1 VEIPRR
7 KKASIARPQ
16 TIRQASNSQ
25 IEQTAIQHVMDL
37 ERAAGRAPEDV
48 SRTGAAYDVS
58 SPPRKIEVKA
68 FSRSARGEVLALE
81 ESQVAE
87 ARRDPASYY
96 LYVVD
101 HVGSGSRIAV
111 RIIHGDLLAAILDRT
126 PPKISYWATF
136 RVSEYDSLPAS

>member
-1 VEIPRR
+1 VPPNAQTEQ
-7 KKASIARPQ
+7 IA
-16 TIRQASNSQ
+16 
-25 IEQTAIQHVMDL
+25 IEHVMAA

-48 SRTGAAYDVS
+48 RRTDAPYDIS

-81 ESQVAE
+81 ESQVTE
-87 ARRDPASYY
+87 ARRDPGNYY

-101 HVGSGSRIAV
+101 HVGSQSQIGV
-111 RIIHGDLLAAILDRT
+111 RIIHGDLLTAILDTT

-136 RVSEYDSLPAS
+136 RAGEYDNLPPS